1 MKFEIGQINQRS
13 AKKFIRK
20 HHRHLP
26 KPPAGW
32 KFGGGAFDNDDNLIG
47 VIWIGRPVAR
57 HYDDG
62 SLLEINRLCTIPN
75 IPNLNTQLIAWAV
88 KECKKNYKKVR
99 GLITY
104 LRTYEKATV
113 MQASNFF
120 FVGVTGKGK
129 WRRNNPEEP
138 KQRWY
143 YPFCKKSRKKLTE
156 LWRKNNKHQKIN

>member
-1 MKFEIGQINQRS
+1 M
-13 AKKFIRK
+13 
-20 HHRHLP
+20 
-26 KPPAGW
+26 
-32 KFGGGAFDNDDNLIG
+32 
-47 VIWIGRPVAR
+47 
-57 HYDDG
+57 DDG

-113 MQASNFF
+113 MQAANFF

-129 WRRNNPEEP
+129 WRGNNPQEP
-138 KQRWY
+138 KQKWY

-156 LWRKNNKHQKIN
+156 LWRKNNA